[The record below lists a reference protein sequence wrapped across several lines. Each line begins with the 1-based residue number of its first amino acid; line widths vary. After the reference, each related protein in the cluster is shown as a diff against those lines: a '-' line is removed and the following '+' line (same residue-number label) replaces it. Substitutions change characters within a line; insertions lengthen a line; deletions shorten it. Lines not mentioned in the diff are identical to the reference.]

1 MQWSKMV
8 PELTVFDFEKS
19 LKFYTEILGFKVMF
33 TRDNFVYLDQ
43 EGVQIMLEQFH
54 QDGWNTGTL
63 EPPFGR
69 GINFQIE
76 LSDIEPMYQRLKAID
91 YPFYRDS
98 KDVWRKTGDVQS
110 GQREFLLQDLDGY
123 LLRFIQHLGE
133 RMLESDPI

>member
-1 MQWSKMV
+1 MEWAKMV

-19 LKFYTEILGFKVMF
+19 LKFYTEVLGFKVMF

-63 EPPFGR
+63 EPPLGR
-69 GINFQIE
+69 GVNFQIE

-110 GQREFLLQDLDGY
+110 GQREFLIQDFDGY

-133 RMLESDPI
+133 RELEGK